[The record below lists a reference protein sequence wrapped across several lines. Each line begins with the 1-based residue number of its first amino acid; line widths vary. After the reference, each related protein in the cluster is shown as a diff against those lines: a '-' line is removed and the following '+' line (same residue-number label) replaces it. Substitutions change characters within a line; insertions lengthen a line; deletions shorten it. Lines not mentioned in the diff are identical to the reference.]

1 MEQDSVVHDCQ
12 MVPADDDRKE
22 LLSISLFLT
31 WGVDAGEQ
39 FLHIA
44 PFLKKRRRIVKI
56 WHFIVTGHDRPHGV
70 SLQPCE
76 EITLLSFIR
85 RKKKNKDC
93 EDFKPTASKPQTD
106 TLLREIISNII
117 GIVTTGKLG
126 VFRLFVDKSTASARA
141 AQDEQEQQLRPEL
154 ICWSAAQCWFTFIT
168 AEPQHSLRS
177 AHNVHTD
184 QVSSDLGSAVHSANA
199 YTVHKNKYFQDY

>member
-1 MEQDSVVHDCQ
+1 MRGGRRWTILTYSTFFKKEEEDCEDL
-12 MVPADDDRKE
+12 AFHRDRTRPT
-22 LLSISLFLT
+22 T
-31 WGVDAGEQ
+31 WRFTAAVW
-39 FLHIA
+39 
-44 PFLKKRRRIVKI
+44 RNN
-56 WHFIVTGHDRPHGV
+56 T
-70 SLQPCE
+70 
-76 EITLLSFIR
+76 SFIHKK
-85 RKKKNKDC
+85 KKKNKDC